1 MQPQPWD
8 PGATGSQ
15 EGWEEFPPG
24 PHQSLQR
31 EPGPCCL
38 ALGPLASRA
47 VRIGVCYLTT
57 PDFGILVTAAPE
69 NEYRDPT
76 RAETL
81 LASLAARGEMLMH
94 AIQQRLW
101 EVLRGKAGSILPS

>member
-47 VRIGVCYLTT
+47 VRIGVCYLTP